1 MQDFTSFVMTIACE
15 ILNILEL
22 SETFPPC
29 CEKQENEK
37 QCAKVEVSAAKLQM
51 EQFYLVTVNV

>member
-1 MQDFTSFVMTIACE
+1 MTIAFE
-15 ILNILEL
+15 ILNILKL

-29 CEKQENEK
+29 YRKQKNEK
-37 QCAKVEVSAAKLQM
+37 QCAKLEVSAAKLHM